1 MKIKHVLLTAVA
13 ILAVNTLQA
22 QRVLTM
28 DDAINISIESSPD
41 LLTAELQLQR
51 SEKLLSAQR
60 ASLKTQ
66 FKLNVDPIDYSN
78 NRYLDAYTSEW
89 YGNESFSSMGTF
101 SISQPIVWTGAT
113 VSLNNKFGWQSSS
126 SSTDSGYSY
135 SSQSFSNSLYLSI
148 DQPLFTY
155 NDTKYEL
162 LTIEMDYENQRISY
176 ALTRLSLEQQIISR
190 FYSVF
195 MAQENLRVAQ
205 DEMDNAQQSYD
216 IIAEKVRLDMVSRS
230 ELFQAEINL
239 SDAESTLATREVS
252 LESAKDNLTQLIGMP
267 IGTEFAVDAEIIDNP
282 VSIDLELAKE
292 HALTNRL
299 ELKQREITNKNA
311 EITLLQ
317 VKDNNSF
324 QGELSL
330 SIGVMGDNP
339 AFEDIYIT
347 PTSSPSVNLSFSIP
361 IFDWGA
367 RKDKITAQKLQIA
380 INKIDEEQELIDIE
394 LEVLTSYR
402 SLNNYIKQIE
412 IAKKS
417 VDNAQQTYDL
427 NVEYYRAGEITGMEM
442 NEVQTQLSNQKISL
456 AQAMVDYKLELIN
469 LKCITLY
476 DFEKREPIAPL
487 LMYGSSTVESVN
499 EYTEEINKR

>member
-1 MKIKHVLLTAVA
+1 MKIKNVLFTVA
-13 ILAVNTLQA
+13 ALLAVNTLQA
-22 QRVLTM
+22 QMVLTM
-28 DDAINISIESSPD
+28 DDAIDISIQSSPD
-41 LLTAELQLQR
+41 LLTAELQLER

-66 FKLNVDPIDYSN
+66 FKLSVDPIDYSN
-78 NRYLDAYTSEW
+78 DRSMDTFLSEW
-89 YGNESFSSMGTF
+89 YTNESFSSMGTF

-113 VSLNNKFGWQSSS
+113 ISLNNRFGWQSNTSS
-126 SSTDSGYSY
+126 IDSGSINT
-135 SSQSFSNSLYLSI
+135 SQSFSNSLYLSL

-176 ALTRLSLEQQIISR
+176 AMTRLSLEQQIISR
-190 FYSVF
+190 FYSVY
-195 MAQENLRVAQ
+195 MAQENLVVAQ
-205 DEMDNAQQSYD
+205 EEMDNAQQSYD
-216 IIAEKVRLDMVSRS
+216 IINEKVRLDMVPRS

-239 SDAESTLATREVS
+239 SDAESTLITREVS
-252 LESAKDNLTQLIGMP
+252 LETAKDNLKQLLGLP
-267 IGTEFAVDAEIIDNP
+267 LSTEFSVDAEISENP
-282 VSIDLELAKE
+282 VTIDIDMAKE

-317 VKDNNSF
+317 IKDNNSF

-330 SIGVMGDNP
+330 SVGIMGDNP
-339 AFEDIYIT
+339 AFDNIYTT

-367 RKDKITAQKLQIA
+367 RKDRINAQKLQID
-380 INKIDEEQELIDIE
+380 INGIDEEQELIDIE

-402 SLNNYIKQIE
+402 SLNSYIKQIE

-427 NVEYYRAGEITGMEM
+427 NVENYRAGEITGMEM
-442 NEVQTQLSNQKISL
+442 NEFQTQLSSQKISL
-456 AQAMVDYKLELIN
+456 AQAMVDYKMELIN
-469 LKCITLY
+469 LKCVTLY
-476 DFEKREPIAPL
+476 DFEKSEPIAPL
-487 LMYGSSTVESVN
+487 LMYSSEAVEKVQ
-499 EYTEEINKR
+499 EYTEKINKR